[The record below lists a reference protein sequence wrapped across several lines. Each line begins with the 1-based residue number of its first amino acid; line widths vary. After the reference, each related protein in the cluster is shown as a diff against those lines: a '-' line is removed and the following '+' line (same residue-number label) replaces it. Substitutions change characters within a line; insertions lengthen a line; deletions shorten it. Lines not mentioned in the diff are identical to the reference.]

1 MQNSKAISKVSAM
14 PSNIPGMPALKHRF
28 FFIARGAHFR
38 RSQTVHGGGHAGRRL
53 VEGEELKIQQST
65 VELN

>member
-14 PSNIPGMPALKHRF
+14 RSNIAGVHALNIDF

-53 VEGEELKIQQST
+53 VEGEELKIQQF
-65 VELN
+65 NC